1 MLLVPGVDVPKIRLF
16 GFSQEGTFHE
26 LAYDSLVNEGM
37 LGSNETFEVEGGYV
51 CSAAV
56 GSEFAEGLVLISG
69 SAVLGVSRSAM
80 GLGDAVI
87 GMKDE
92 VPR

>member
-1 MLLVPGVDVPKIRLF
+1 MTDNDDASEVLLVPGVDVPKIRLF

-26 LAYDSLVNEGM
+26 LAYDS
-37 LGSNETFEVEGGYV
+37 V